1 MKKIMNW
8 VLATI
13 LICGACVFTSCS
25 SNEDNPVIVT
35 NGPTITTQPENA
47 TYNVGDTTYP
57 KMSVAA
63 KASAG
68 ELTYEWFLKNVD
80 GTYYSTG
87 ITTAEL
93 DLKAFIGNMIAWS
106 REEAIGAYTFMCKV
120 TDGKGT
126 VESNEATLTITD
138 IPASGLTENIIGK
151 WMVDALNDQPCP
163 TNLKIVITFLSA
175 TKAYYSLSYS
185 LSDFYSDSWNN
196 HASADVVIDGNNV
209 TLTAFENEH
218 TKHVT
223 VADIYSITDKDM
235 RLKSDWKAYTDDKM
249 VINEVWDNERYI
261 RINNDFENDIIG
273 TWEGKV
279 TSAEDEHTDGELHRW
294 EYKADGTYVYY
305 NKVGDEWVNNND
317 VLAEYFVDGILLC
330 TRWKQTADSKELRE
344 WWEIESINDG
354 VMKWTA
360 LRMREDG
367 TTYTATFEMTKVQ

>member
-1 MKKIMNW
+1 MQKNFVHWMF
-8 VLATI
+8 AAI

-25 SNEDNPVIVT
+25 SNEDNPVIVA
-35 NGPTITTQPENA
+35 NGPTITTQPENV

-68 ELTYEWFLKNVD
+68 ELTYEWFANVD
-80 GTYYSTG
+80 GTYYSSG

-93 DLKAFIGNMIAWS
+93 DLKAFIGNMIALS

-175 TKAYYSLSYS
+175 TKAYYSLS
-185 LSDFYSDSWNN
+185 DFYSDSWNN

-223 VADIYSITDKDM
+223 VVDIYSITDKDM

-354 VMKWTA
+354 VMKWKA
-360 LRMREDG
+360 LRMRDDG
-367 TTYTATFEMTKVQ
+367 TTYTATFQMTKVKD

>member
-8 VLATI
+8 VLAAI

-57 KMSVAA
+57 KLSVAA

-68 ELTYEWFLKNVD
+68 ELTYEWFAKID
-80 GTYYSTG
+80 GTYYSSG

-93 DLKAFIGNMIAWS
+93 DLKAFIGNMIALS

-138 IPASGLTENIIGK
+138 IPASGLAENIIGK
-151 WMVDALNDQPCP
+151 WMVDALNGQPCP
-163 TNLKIVITFLSA
+163 TNLKAVITFLSA
-175 TKAYYSLSYS
+175 TKAYGS

-235 RLKSDWKAYTDDKM
+235 MLKSDWKAYTDGEM
-249 VINEVWDNERYI
+249 VINEVYDNERYI
-261 RINNDFENDIIG
+261 RINKDFENDIIG

-344 WWEIESINDG
+344 WWEIESIKDG

-360 LRMREDG
+360 LRMRDDG
-367 TTYTATFEMTKVQ
+367 TTYTATFQMTKVKD

>member
-8 VLATI
+8 VLAAI
-13 LICGACVFTSCS
+13 LICGACVFTSCT
-25 SNEDNPVIVT
+25 SNEDDPVYVT
-35 NGPTITTQPENA
+35 YGPTITTQPENV

-57 KMSVAA
+57 KLSVAA

-68 ELTYEWFLKNVD
+68 ELTYEWFAKID
-80 GTYYSTG
+80 GTFYSTG

-93 DLKAFIGNMIAWS
+93 DLKAFIGNMIALF
-106 REEAIGAYTFMCKV
+106 REEVFGGYTFMCKV
-120 TDGKGT
+120 TDGVGT

-138 IPASGLTENIIGK
+138 LPASGLAENIIGK
-151 WMVDALNDQPCP
+151 WMVDALDGQPCP
-163 TNLKIVITFLSA
+163 TNLKAVITFLSP
-175 TKAYYSLSYS
+175 TKAYGS

-305 NKVGDEWVNNND
+305 NKVGDEWVNSND

-360 LRMREDG
+360 LRQREDG
-367 TTYTATFEMTKVQ
+367 TTYTATFQMTKVKD